1 MQLHLHLPLSILISL
16 YIEHHEYG
24 KEKTHTTNTKDIHIP
39 GNYECVRV
47 AWQKGI
53 IVMDGIKMANC

>member
-1 MQLHLHLPLSILISL
+1 MQSHLQLPLSVFISL

-24 KEKTHTTNTKDIHIP
+24 KEKTHTTTTKDIQIP
-39 GNYECVRV
+39 RNYECVRV

-53 IVMDGIKMANC
+53 IVTDGIKMANC